1 MINHIGFPR
10 RLTSV
15 CKPLNS
21 SGKLSMATIHLPRD
35 FKEFLKLLNEHQVE
49 YLLIG
54 GYAVGYHGYPRATA
68 DMDIWIAMNPT
79 NAGRI
84 VAVLKEFGFDLPEL
98 SPELFLKE
106 WQIIRLG
113 VPPVRIEIATTISG
127 VDFNDCYAQRVVDVL
142 DGVKVNLI
150 SLNHLKI
157 NKKASGRHQD
167 LADLENL
174 P

>member
-1 MINHIGFPR
+1 M
-10 RLTSV
+10 T
-15 CKPLNS
+15 
-21 SGKLSMATIHLPRD
+21 HLPPD
-35 FKEFLKLLNEHQVE
+35 FKEFLKLLAAHNVE

-54 GYAVGYHGYPRATA
+54 GYAVGYYGYPRATA
-68 DMDIWIAMNPT
+68 DMDIWIAMNPA

-84 VAVLKEFGFDLPEL
+84 VASLKEFGFDLPEL
-98 SPELFLKE
+98 SLKLFLKE
-106 WQIIRLG
+106 WQVVRMG

-127 VDFNDCYAQRVVDVL
+127 VNFSECYARRVVDVL

-150 SLNHLKI
+150 SLNHLKL

-167 LADLENL
+167 LADLEKL